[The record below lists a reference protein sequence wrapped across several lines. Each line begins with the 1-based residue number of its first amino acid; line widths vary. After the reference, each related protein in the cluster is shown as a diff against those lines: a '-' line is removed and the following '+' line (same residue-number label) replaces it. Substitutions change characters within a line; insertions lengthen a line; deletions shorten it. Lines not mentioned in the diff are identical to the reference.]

1 MERFH
6 SAPITKLAP
15 PRLGSRSIPRED
27 LLASLHDAR
36 QRKLVLITA
45 GAGYGKTTL
54 MAQWRQKLI
63 GEGASVAWLAL
74 GPEDEAPEAF
84 CACLGAVLPPA
95 PLAPGAPALWPED
108 ALAAPERLAASYI
121 QALATAREEFYLMID
136 EADRISHPASL
147 ALLQA
152 ILDARLPHLHVVAAS
167 RKAPPLLLGRLR
179 AVGELGEVGCADL
192 AFSFPETL
200 AFLKAHL
207 DARVGLD
214 AATRLH
220 ALSAGWPI
228 GLQLMSASLK
238 AGQRHPAR
246 APTQMPAADSL
257 HAYWSEDVVAG
268 LPGELLAFMQGLSV
282 LPRFNAALA
291 GFVTGSGQ
299 AAALIDAID
308 ARGLFLLPAQAQGDG
323 QWFRFHPMFA
333 AFLRQRLAGSQEDVA
348 GLHRR
353 ATEWFVRQGCFAEA
367 IPHALQS
374 EDFDAVAS
382 LVARS
387 MPALPSVSQLRD
399 FRQWIEVVPPAR
411 LASYPRLLLLAAW
424 ASAVTARPAQA
435 DDWMTTLEAARPG
448 ARASRHGRLVRA
460 VIAMQRDDVAQLD
473 AILATL
479 ANIPLGLPPLEHIR
493 LGLTVRCLSVRGCHA
508 QVRDLLASPA
518 ARAMRAGT
526 GELAL
531 MARAT
536 AASAMLL
543 EGNAL
548 QAEPLAR
555 DALAEAER
563 HHGHRSVSACYCAA
577 AAAAVLYERDQTGAA
592 RQALADRL
600 DMLRLSSPDVVLRA
614 ALCHTRLQVL
624 GNQTHEAMAWLSEIE
639 THFRIR
645 GIERGV
651 AHLVSER
658 QRIVLR
664 GGDWRYAQ
672 SLQATLDDL
681 APGGAGN
688 GNEGRPSEIV
698 AVAAI
703 SRARLA
709 LAMNEPQGAL
719 LALEGARA
727 TATAFGREGLIVT
740 ADLLQALALEALGR
754 RGEALACMES
764 AFATAYRLG
773 LARTLLDEGEGVRAL
788 LGCLARR
795 KDGAQDGYLARLQG
809 MPAAAPAPIRDRVAV
824 AAPAQGSVELSGLTR
839 REKEILGLLEQSMSN
854 KRIALALNIS
864 ELTVKWNLRQIFAK
878 LGVSRRYDAI
888 LAARRQGQQTRAG

>member
-1 MERFH
+1 M
-6 SAPITKLAP
+6 
-15 PRLGSRSIPRED
+15 
-27 LLASLHDAR
+27 
-36 QRKLVLITA
+36 
-45 GAGYGKTTL
+45 
-54 MAQWRQKLI
+54 
-63 GEGASVAWLAL
+63 
-74 GPEDEAPEAF
+74 
-84 CACLGAVLPPA
+84 
-95 PLAPGAPALWPED
+95 
-108 ALAAPERLAASYI
+108 
-121 QALATAREEFYLMID
+121 REELYLMID
-136 EADRISHPASL
+136 EADRISHPASR

-152 ILDARLPHLHVVAAS
+152 ILDARLPHLHIVAAS
-167 RKAPPLLLGRLR
+167 RKTPALLLGRLR

-192 AFSFPETL
+192 AFSFAETL

-207 DARVGLD
+207 DARVSLD

-220 ALSAGWPI
+220 ASSAGWPI
-228 GLQLMSASLK
+228 GLQLMSAKLK
-238 AGQRHPAR
+238 AGQRNPAL
-246 APTQMPAADSL
+246 APAADGL

-308 ARGLFLLPAQAQGDG
+308 ARGLFLLPLQAQDHGK
-323 QWFRFHPMFA
+323 WFRFHPMFA
-333 AFLRQRLAGSQEDVA
+333 AFLRERLAGSRADVA

-353 ATEWFVRQGCFAEA
+353 ATAWFVRQGCFAEA

-374 EDFDAVAS
+374 EDFDTVAS
-382 LVARS
+382 LVEHS
-387 MPALPSVSQLRD
+387 MPALPTVSQLRD
-399 FRQWIEVVPPAR
+399 FRQWIEVVAPAR
-411 LASYPRLLLLAAW
+411 LARYPRLLLLAAW

-435 DDWMTTLEAARPG
+435 DDWMTALEAVRPG

-460 VIAMQRDDVAQLD
+460 VIAMQRDDVVQLD

-479 ANIPLGLPPLEHIR
+479 ANVPLGLAPLEHIR

-508 QVRDLLASPA
+508 QVRERLASA
-518 ARAMRAGT
+518 EARAMRAGT

-536 AASAMLL
+536 VASAMLL

-548 QAEPLAR
+548 QAEPLAQ

-563 HHGHRSVSACYCAA
+563 YHGRRSVSACYCAA
-577 AAAAVLYERDQTGAA
+577 TAAAALYERDKTDEA
-592 RQALADRL
+592 RQVLADRL
-600 DMLRLSSPDVVLRA
+600 DMLRLSSPDVMLRA
-614 ALCHTRLQVL
+614 TLCHARLLAL
-624 GNQTHEAMAWLSEIE
+624 GNLPHDAVAYLSEME

-651 AHLVSER
+651 AHLVAER

-664 GGDWRYAQ
+664 GGDWRHAR
-672 SLQATLDDL
+672 SLQATLDGL
-681 APGGAGN
+681 APGALEDGPRLA
-688 GNEGRPSEIV
+688 EIV

-709 LAMNEPQGAL
+709 LAMNEAQGVL

-727 TATAFGREGLIVT
+727 SASEMGREGLMVT
-740 ADLLQALALEALGR
+740 ADLLEALALDALGR
-754 RGEALACMES
+754 RGEATACMES
-764 AFATAYRLG
+764 AVATAYRLG
-773 LARTLLDEGEGVRAL
+773 LVRTLLDEGEGVRAL

-795 KDGAQDGYLARLQG
+795 RDSAQDDYLARLQG
-809 MPAAAPAPIRDRVAV
+809 MALAAPTGNGDRVAMV
-824 AAPAQGSVELSGLTR
+824 APAQRSVELSGLTR
-839 REKEILGLLEQSMSN
+839 REMEILGLLEQSMSN
-854 KRIALALNIS
+854 KRIALALNLS

-888 LAARRQGQQTRAG
+888 LAARRQGQQTGAR